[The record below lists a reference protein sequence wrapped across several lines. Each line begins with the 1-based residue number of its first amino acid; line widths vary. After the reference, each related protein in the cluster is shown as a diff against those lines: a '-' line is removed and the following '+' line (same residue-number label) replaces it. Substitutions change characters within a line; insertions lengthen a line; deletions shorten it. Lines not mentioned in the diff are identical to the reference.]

1 MISDIYA
8 EFLDLAGFE
17 GIELQEMLPEWIEAS
32 KRLGLDE
39 DDVRCATR
47 QWIPTYF
54 DTELKGIR
62 KLIGAFIREAID
74 LTKAREYKASGV
86 KILYGILPAITS
98 NYMAI
103 KQSGKERVYVSFP
116 DIFLVTVLNGFF
128 HKINPYLETAEA
140 HGMTYGCRH
149 CALNK
154 TRITARM
161 HDVIPSP
168 DVIWTWGYVCDEGPK
183 TDEFINCMC
192 SSDWDVLITRLPHD
206 THFGEK
212 DFENERRIRY
222 LARQMED
229 GYQSV
234 QKKIGIEV
242 TPKSITDAVGLF
254 RTYGAKLAELISLVC
269 SADPQPLGG
278 TELSI
283 LGYPM
288 AMPFNTGFDYV
299 LDALETTI
307 EDVKGRIAQGK
318 GIVPKGSPS
327 LGCYFVSSPVP
338 WISKMFQDN
347 GVGLSFSLNM
357 TPTKKLL
364 EPSRYDDPYMAAA
377 ETWLKRPQS
386 SNLGYEIDATC
397 EKVNA
402 YKPDGMLMGSYD
414 FDRWLGAHQKVLSM
428 AVEEKTR
435 VPHFYMESDFWEDRD
450 YSQEA
455 LRTRIESICQ
465 IVKMN
470 KMMKTA

>member
-1 MISDIYA
+1 
-8 EFLDLAGFE
+8 
-17 GIELQEMLPEWIEAS
+17 
-32 KRLGLDE
+32 
-39 DDVRCATR
+39 
-47 QWIPTYF
+47 
-54 DTELKGIR
+54 
-62 KLIGAFIREAID
+62 
-74 LTKAREYKASGV
+74 
-86 KILYGILPAITS
+86 
-98 NYMAI
+98 
-103 KQSGKERVYVSFP
+103 
-116 DIFLVTVLNGFF
+116 
-128 HKINPYLETAEA
+128 
-140 HGMTYGCRH
+140 
-149 CALNK
+149 
-154 TRITARM
+154 
-161 HDVIPSP
+161 
-168 DVIWTWGYVCDEGPK
+168 
-183 TDEFINCMC
+183 
-192 SSDWDVLITRLPHD
+192 
-206 THFGEK
+206 
-212 DFENERRIRY
+212 
-222 LARQMED
+222 
-229 GYQSV
+229 
-234 QKKIGIEV
+234 
-242 TPKSITDAVGLF
+242 
-254 RTYGAKLAELISLVC
+254 
-269 SADPQPLGG
+269 
-278 TELSI
+278 
-283 LGYPM
+283 M

-327 LGCYFVSSPVP
+327 LGCYFVSPPVP

-428 AVEEKTR
+428 AVEEKTH

-465 IVKMN
+465 IVRMN